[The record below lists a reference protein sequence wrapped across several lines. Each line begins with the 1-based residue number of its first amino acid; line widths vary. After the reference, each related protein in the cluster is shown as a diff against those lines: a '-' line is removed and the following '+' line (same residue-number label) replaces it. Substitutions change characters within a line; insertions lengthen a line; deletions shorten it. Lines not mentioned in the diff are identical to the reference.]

1 MKCPVCDK
9 RNTSMLCPNCGFDSS
24 RDFERHPTLGASVRG
39 TSVSA
44 LRQEWQNRLV
54 PEEPAKAENPVTHVI
69 ISPETT
75 DSGGKKRSKFPVSF
89 LVAAVVVL
97 LVGIGAWLAAEYAGV
112 SSEWRSNVLRRDTA
126 SSVFVYD
133 TDIRRDHV
141 RAVTFLDS
149 LSAAPQTAV
158 DVSVNRDG
166 SVMMWVVPNG
176 AQYYELF
183 FAANGGING
192 KDACRN
198 LFHSYVALKTV
209 HFNGNFHTEEAEDM
223 SSMFYY
229 CRSLTKLDLSTID
242 TSNVRDMFRM
252 FCRCTALTSLD
263 LSGFDTSHV
272 TNMSS
277 MFSWCTALR
286 ELDLSGFDTSGLQHM
301 SNMFY
306 ECPAG
311 SKWQH
316 LLQ

>member
-9 RNTSMLCPNCGFDSS
+9 QNTSMLCPRCGFDSS
-24 RDFERHPTLGASVRG
+24 RNFERHPTLGASVRG
-39 TSVSA
+39 MSVSA
-44 LRQEWQNRLV
+44 LRQEWQSRQV
-54 PEEPAKAENPVTHVI
+54 SEEPASMEKPVAPEV
-69 ISPETT
+69 ISPEKTAPRE
-75 DSGGKKRSKFPVSF
+75 KKKSKSPHFI
-89 LVAAVVVL
+89 LVAAVAIL
-97 LVGIGAWLAAEYAGV
+97 LVGIGAWLAAEYAGSASQW
-112 SSEWRSNVLRRDTA
+112 SSNLLRGDDA
-126 SSVFVYD
+126 ASVFVYD
-133 TDIRRDHV
+133 TDIRKDHV

-158 DVSVNRDG
+158 DVSVDGNG
-166 SVMMWVVPNG
+166 SVMMWAVPNG

-229 CRSLTKLDLSTID
+229 CRSLMELDLSTID
-242 TSNVRDMFRM
+242 TSSVRDMFRM

-277 MFSWCTALR
+277 MFSWCAALR
-286 ELDLSGFDTSGLQHM
+286 ELDLSGFDTSGLQYM